1 MYPDVQASVPRFS
14 TRNALVILNMQNDSF
29 DKRHDMVL
37 CERQEFRDSITKL
50 IPCFRSFGDIVWV
63 KSEVAINTES
73 PQSSDGQRDS
83 RPQSQSSRSSP
94 SSAGS
99 SPRRMDT
106 ETISHYFPSSRA
118 KASMKRADSRARND
132 ARRSEIE
139 AWNMDED
146 KDALQKPRKGAPSDS
161 IFLPGTRGVE
171 LPADMLAN
179 LDLKNDLVITKNY
192 YSAFDNTPLLISL
205 RMKLV
210 THIYL
215 AGCLSNISV
224 YATAADAVR
233 HGFDVT
239 VVEDCLGYR
248 SHAKHVEAMQKM
260 ADLLGVSGIDS
271 NEILDKVTGSTT
283 ARPHFHSHGSP
294 KAGYSDPISSEPNDN
309 WSDSA
314 SPKRPGTASLAA
326 AVQESARSIT
336 PASPTDTIPMEGL
349 EMQKSSHKPRK
360 TRLGPGDQIGEGDS
374 AIIPDALTALLAEQ
388 AFKLVHEEV
397 EWQVMRHRHG
407 EVPRRV
413 AVQGEMGPRG
423 AVPLYRHPADESPPF
438 LDFTP
443 MVKQIRDELQ
453 VLLKQPFNHCLV
465 QLYRNGQD
473 NISEHSD
480 KVSLSKSH
488 RASNTGRLW
497 TLFVAQALLISVL
510 EHSGR

>member
-1 MYPDVQASVPRFS
+1 MYPDVQASVPKFS

-29 DKRHDMVL
+29 DRRHDMVL
-37 CERQEFRDSITKL
+37 CERQEFRRSLTKL
-50 IPCFRSFGDIVWV
+50 IPYFRSFGDIVWV
-63 KSEVAINTES
+63 KTEVVIATGS
-73 PQSSDGQRDS
+73 PPGSDGQRDS

-99 SPRRMDT
+99 SPRRLDT

-118 KASMKRADSRARND
+118 KASMKRADSRARSD

-146 KDALQKPRKGAPSDS
+146 KDAQQKPRKGVPSDS

-283 ARPHFHSHGSP
+283 ARPHSHGSP
-294 KAGYSDPISSEPNDN
+294 QAGYSDPISSEPDVN

-326 AVQESARSIT
+326 AVQESARSRSPLT
-336 PASPTDTIPMEGL
+336 PTSPTDTIPMEGL
-349 EMQKSSHKPRK
+349 EMQKPSSKAGK
-360 TRLGPGDQIGEGDS
+360 VRLGPGDEIGAGDS
-374 AIIPDALTALLAEQ
+374 AIIPDALTALLAEK

-397 EWQVMRHRHG
+397 EWQVMRHRNG

-413 AVQGEMGPRG
+413 AVQGETGPRG

-438 LDFTP
+438 LEFTP
-443 MVKQIRDELQ
+443 TVKQIRDELQ

-480 KVSLSKSH
+480 KVSLI
-488 RASNTGRLW
+488 
-497 TLFVAQALLISVL
+497 QDP
-510 EHSGR
+510 